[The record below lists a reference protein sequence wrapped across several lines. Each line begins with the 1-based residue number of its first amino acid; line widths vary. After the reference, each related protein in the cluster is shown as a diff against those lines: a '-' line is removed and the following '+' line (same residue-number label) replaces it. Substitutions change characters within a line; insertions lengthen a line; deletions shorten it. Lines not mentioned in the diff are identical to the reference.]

1 MGEVFAN
8 KSLNFTSQT
17 ESNIAC
23 MPVYVMSIISSTS
36 AVPAPRPPPDLPPLP
51 GGLLLGSRPPQP
63 GALLPAGRPPHRP
76 GRRGPA
82 ARTLRIRGRSRKY
95 FLALKYF
102 CGNFIIVF
110 FFRVFRRGDFR
121 YTKIFLC

>member
-1 MGEVFAN
+1 M
-8 KSLNFTSQT
+8 S
-17 ESNIAC
+17 
-23 MPVYVMSIISSTS
+23 VYVMSIISSTS

-102 CGNFIIVF
+102 CGKVTQNTSGDPDE
-110 FFRVFRRGDFR
+110 RGDGGDDVGHPAGGGEHPAGTGHR
-121 YTKIFLC
+121 HRD